1 MTTLA
6 RFLLAAVISGAALT
20 GCGGGGSSPSPAP
33 ASPPPPP
40 TSSGPTFQSGVF
52 EPASTF
58 INRCQRPR
66 SGVDIEGNRFPD
78 MPGSTLLENFWL
90 RSWTRETYLFR
101 DEVVDRNPADFSDP
115 VAYFDVLKTF
125 ATTPSGRDK
134 DEFHFTQ
141 PTDEFL
147 AERNSAPSA
156 TYGARYIALRTT
168 PPRDFRIAFNEAG
181 SPAAEMVGG
190 LENLPRGARI
200 LSIDTVDLVNAN
212 TNAEI
217 ATLNAGLFPARA
229 GEAHSFVIDDG
240 GVQRTVSLVAANLS
254 PAPVRLTRT
263 IDTPTGRVGYILLN
277 TFSPF
282 ATEAAIVSAI
292 NAARSAGVNDLV
304 LDLRYNG
311 GGLLAIASQLSFM
324 VAGPA
329 RISGRAFE
337 RLRFNN
343 GFTGND
349 PVTGQPNTPTPF
361 FSVGLGFSLTQ
372 GTPLPDLN
380 LGRVF
385 VLSTEDTCSASESV
399 INGLRGIGVEV
410 ILIGDRTCG
419 KPFGFFPQDNC
430 GITYFTTQFQ
440 GVNDVG
446 FGDYADGF
454 AAANS
459 PDPFAVKLPGC
470 DAADDLRRPLGD
482 ESEGLLAAALQFRAD
497 GTCPAAPVAPKTAA
511 KTTAPAGDGL
521 ALVDTA
527 PGGDVF
533 ATNRDMTRP

>member
-1 MTTLA
+1 MPA
-6 RFLLAAVISGAALT
+6 VNRFHSIAVFACAVLL

-33 ASPPPPP
+33 PAPP
-40 TSSGPTFQSGVF
+40 TSSGPTFQAGVF
-52 EPASTF
+52 QPASTF
-58 INRCQRPR
+58 INRCQSPR

-78 MPGSTLLENFWL
+78 VQGSTLLENFWL

-101 DEVVDRNPADFSDP
+101 DEVVDRNPADFTDP
-115 VAYFDVLKTF
+115 VAYFNVLKTF

-141 PTDEFL
+141 ATDEFL

-156 TYGARYIALRTT
+156 TYGARYIAFRTT

-181 SPAAEMVGG
+181 SPAAQTVGG

-200 LSIDTVDLVNAN
+200 LLVDNVDLVNA
-212 TNAEI
+212 TTSAEI
-217 ATLNAGLFPARA
+217 ATLNAGLFPERA
-229 GEAHSFVIDDG
+229 GEAHSFVIDDN
-240 GVQRTVSLVAANLS
+240 GVQRMVSLVAANLS

-282 ATEAAIVSAI
+282 ATEAAIVDAI
-292 NAARSAGVNDLV
+292 NSARTAGATDVV

-324 VAGPA
+324 IAGPS
-329 RISGRAFE
+329 RTSGRDFE

-349 PVTGQPNTPTPF
+349 PVTGRPNTPTPF
-361 FSVGLGFSLTQ
+361 YSTGLGFSLTQ
-372 GTPLPDLN
+372 GAPLPSLN
-380 LGRVF
+380 FGRVY
-385 VLSTEDTCSASESV
+385 VLTTEDTCSASESV
-399 INGLRGIGVEV
+399 INSLRGISVEV
-410 ILIGDRTCG
+410 ILIGGRTCG

-440 GVNDVG
+440 GVNDQG

-454 AAANS
+454 APANS
-459 PDPFAVKLPGC
+459 TDAFAVRAPGC
-470 DAADDLRRPLGD
+470 EAADDLTRPLGD
-482 ESEGLLAAALQFRAD
+482 EAEGLLAAALQFRAN
-497 GTCPAAPVAPKTAA
+497 GTCPAPPASPKTAA
-511 KTTAPAGDGL
+511 ASEKGAAAGL
-521 ALVDTA
+521 ALADTA

>member
-1 MTTLA
+1 MPA
-6 RFLLAAVISGAALT
+6 AIRFLTIAIFSCAVLA
-20 GCGGGGSSPSPAP
+20 GCSGGSSPSPAP
-33 ASPPPPP
+33 PAPPPP
-40 TSSGPTFQSGVF
+40 TSSGPTFQAGVF
-52 EPASTF
+52 EPARNF
-58 INRCQRPR
+58 INRCQSPR

-78 MPGSTLLENFWL
+78 VQGSTLLENFWL
-90 RSWTRETYLFR
+90 RSWTHETYLFR
-101 DEVVDRNPADFSDP
+101 DEVVDRNPADFSDRI
-115 VAYFDVLKTF
+115 AYFNVLKTF
-125 ATTPSGRDK
+125 ATTPSGREK

-141 PTDEFL
+141 DTAEFL
-147 AERNSAPSA
+147 AERNSAPTA

-168 PPRDFRIAFNEAG
+168 PPRDFRIAYNEAG
-181 SPAAEMVGG
+181 SPAAQTVGG

-200 LSIDTVDLVNAN
+200 LSVDNVDLVNAN
-212 TNAEI
+212 TQSEI
-217 ATLNAGLFPARA
+217 DILNAGLFPARA
-229 GEAHSFVIDDG
+229 GEAHSFVIEAG
-240 GVQRTVSLVAANLS
+240 GVTRMVSLVAANLS
-254 PAPVRLTRT
+254 TAPVRLTRT
-263 IDTPTGRVGYILLN
+263 IPTPTGPVGYILLN

-282 ATEAAIVSAI
+282 ATEDAIV
-292 NAARSAGVNDLV
+292 NAVNAVRAGGAVDVV

-329 RISGRAFE
+329 RTSGRAFE

-361 FSVGLGFSLTQ
+361 YSTGLGFSVTQ
-372 GTPLPDLN
+372 GTALPNLN

-385 VLSTEDTCSASESV
+385 VLTTEDTCSASESV
-399 INGLRGIGVEV
+399 INSLRGIGVEV
-410 ILIGDRTCG
+410 VLIGGRTCG

-430 GITYFTTQFQ
+430 GVTYFTTQFQ
-440 GVNDVG
+440 GVNDLG

-459 PDPFAVKLPGC
+459 SDPFAVKAPGC
-470 DAADDLRRPLGD
+470 AVADDLTRPLGD

-497 GTCPAAPVAPKTAA
+497 GTCPAPSAAKTAA
-511 KTTAPAGDGL
+511 AAEKGAEAGL
-521 ALVDTA
+521 ALSDTA

-533 ATNRDMTRP
+533 ATNRDMTLP

>member
-1 MTTLA
+1 M
-6 RFLLAAVISGAALT
+6 
-20 GCGGGGSSPSPAP
+20 
-33 ASPPPPP
+33 
-40 TSSGPTFQSGVF
+40 F

-58 INRCQRPR
+58 INRCQSPR
-66 SGVDIEGNRFPD
+66 SGVNIEGDRFPD
-78 MPGSTLLENFWL
+78 VQGSTLLENFWL

-101 DEVVDRNPADFSDP
+101 DEVADRNPADFSDRI
-115 VAYFDVLKTF
+115 AYFNVLKTF

-141 PTDEFL
+141 ATDEFL

-156 TYGARYIALRTT
+156 TYGARYIAFRTT
-168 PPRDFRIAFNEAG
+168 PPRDFRIAFSEAG
-181 SPAAEMVGG
+181 SPAAQTVGG

-200 LSIDTVDLVNAN
+200 LSIDNVDLVNAN
-212 TNAEI
+212 TSPEI
-217 ATLNAGLFPARA
+217 ATLNAGLFPERA
-229 GEAHSFVIDDG
+229 GEAHSFVIEAG
-240 GVQRTVSLVAANLS
+240 GVTRTVSLVAANLS
-254 PAPVRLTRT
+254 TAPVRLTRT
-263 IDTPTGRVGYILLN
+263 VDTPTGRVGYILLN

-282 ATEAAIVSAI
+282 ATEGAIVAAINSV
-292 NAARSAGVNDLV
+292 RGDGAGDVV

-324 VAGPA
+324 IAGPS
-329 RISGRAFE
+329 RTSGRAFE
-337 RLRFNN
+337 RLRYNN
-343 GFTGND
+343 GFSGND

-361 FSVGLGFSLTQ
+361 FSTGLGFSLTQ
-372 GTPLPDLN
+372 GAPLPSLN
-380 LGRVF
+380 LGRVY
-385 VLSTEDTCSASESV
+385 VLTTEDTCSASESV

-410 ILIGDRTCG
+410 ILIGGRTCG

-440 GVNDVG
+440 GVNDLG

-459 PDPFAVKLPGC
+459 TDPFAVKAPGC
-470 DAADDLRRPLGD
+470 DAADDLTRPLGD
-482 ESEGLLAAALQFRAD
+482 ENEGLFAAALQFRAD
-497 GTCPAAPVAPKTAA
+497 GTCPAPPVSSKTAA
-511 KTTAPAGDGL
+511 AAEKGADEGL
-521 ALVDTA
+521 AIADTA